1 VKSNLTGQTP
11 QRTLDVKAAEEV
23 TAKPRGLEDL
33 DVLGEAL
40 MKQNLPTSAKHQ
52 SSFQKSV
59 ERVPLN
65 ELARKKAHNEG
76 NSIKENQTPN
86 ILVRMS
92 KYFYSNGHYGNFSY
106 EFDLRYL
113 IQDLQMKKSWL
124 LQVSPA
130 LTFQWSLIY

>member
-1 VKSNLTGQTP
+1 MGRFKHSKVESKYLTGQTP
-11 QRTLDVKAAEEV
+11 QRTHDMKTAEEV

-92 KYFYSNGHYGNFSY
+92 KYFYSNGHYGIFLY
-106 EFDLRYL
+106 EFDLLYL
-113 IQDLQMKKSWL
+113 I
-124 LQVSPA
+124 
-130 LTFQWSLIY
+130 